1 MTRQATGRRGIPG
14 STLGPGAVLRPGG
27 SAIRWAVDERPLYMQ
42 YLAEELRGLA
52 ALGTDTTA
60 LRARLAAQVDLGAP
74 ARADLTTAFDALYSE
89 LAPPL
94 SAVIVGAGMPFG
106 VFGIVDYLGAS
117 CSTIGEMFTR
127 VARYLRLLRT
137 PADLQMQQ
145 IGERHVLELR
155 GAREPPAFYF
165 EEFTVGALLGRVREL
180 ADPEFR
186 YAGVWFSRSP
196 TAYLAARLAEL
207 LRCPLHFGAGFTR
220 VEVSASD
227 LATPALRGD
236 PALYDALERHAE
248 EMLAEL
254 GLSEQVRLTLT
265 QLLRRGEARISAVAA
280 ALGMNARTLQRR
292 LQAEGVRYQE
302 IVDAA
307 RGSLARR
314 ALATS
319 GRSLE
324 EIAESLGYADVSSLS
339 RAFRRWCGCSPAE
352 YRERLQATRAAT
364 GQ

>member
-1 MTRQATGRRGIPG
+1 MDG
-14 STLGPGAVLRPGG
+14 
-27 SAIRWAVDERPLYMQ
+27 RPLYGN
-42 YLAEELRGLA
+42 YLEEELRGLA
-52 ALGTDTTA
+52 ALATDTA
-60 LRARLAAQVDLGAP
+60 AFRARLAAQVDLRAP
-74 ARADLTTAFDALYSE
+74 SRAELTTAFDALYSE

-94 SAVIVGAGMPFG
+94 SGVLVGATMPFG

-127 VARYLRLLRT
+127 VVRYLRLLRSPAT
-137 PADLQMQQ
+137 PQLQQ
-145 IGERHVLELR
+145 IGARHLLELR
-155 GAREPPAFYF
+155 GPHEPPAFYF

-180 ADPEFR
+180 ADPSFR
-186 YAGVWFSRSP
+186 FVGVWFSRSP
-196 TAYLAARLAEL
+196 TPYLAGRLAEL
-207 LRCPLHFGAGFTR
+207 LRCPLHFAAGFTR
-220 VEVSASD
+220 LELAAGD
-227 LATPALRGD
+227 LAKPAMRGD

-248 EMLAEL
+248 SLLAEL

-292 LQAEGVRYQE
+292 LQAEGLRYQTL
-302 IVDAA
+302 VDAA
-307 RGSLARR
+307 RESLARR
-314 ALATS
+314 ALAAP

-339 RAFRRWCGCSPAE
+339 RAFHRWCGCSPAV

>member
-1 MTRQATGRRGIPG
+1 M
-14 STLGPGAVLRPGG
+14 S
-27 SAIRWAVDERPLYMQ
+27 ERPLYLK
-42 YLAEELRGLA
+42 YLEEELRGLA
-52 ALGTDTTA
+52 ALGTDTATF
-60 LRARLAAQVDLGAP
+60 RARLAAQVDLSAP
-74 ARADLTTAFDALYSE
+74 SRADLTTAFDALYTE

-94 SAVIVGAGMPFG
+94 SGVIVGATMPFG
-106 VFGIVDYLGAS
+106 AFGIVDYLGAS

-127 VARYLRLLRT
+127 VVRYLRLLRS
-137 PADLQMQQ
+137 PAEPRMQQ
-145 IGERHVLELR
+145 VGERHVIELR

-165 EEFTVGALLGRVREL
+165 EEFTAGALLGRVREL

-186 YAGVWFSRSP
+186 FVGAWFSRSP
-196 TAYLAARLAEL
+196 TPYLAGRLAEL
-207 LRCPLHFGAGFTR
+207 MRCPLHFGAGFTR
-220 VEVSASD
+220 LELATGAM
-227 LATPALRGD
+227 ATPAMRGD
-236 PALYDALERHAE
+236 PALYEALERHAE
-248 EMLAEL
+248 SMLAEL

-265 QLLRRGEARISAVAA
+265 QLLRRGEARISAVAE

-292 LQAEGVRYQE
+292 LQAEGLRYQA

-314 ALATS
+314 ALAAP

-339 RAFRRWCGCSPAE
+339 RAFHRWCGCSPAA

-364 GQ
+364 DQ